1 MSGNKDESDKMRKPI
16 NQNVQERERQNG
28 SERTLDETLKD
39 NEERKKKR

>member
-1 MSGNKDESDKMRKPI
+1 MSGNKNESDKMREPI